1 MNTALTL
8 AAVMVALF
16 TSFYIYR
23 RGLKD
28 GLSISNGAK
37 TIEPIK
43 TPATTLKEYI
53 EQRDQAKVRDNYM
66 DTAKNILFYDEDE
79 VKQE

>member
-1 MNTALTL
+1 MNTALIL
-8 AAVMVALF
+8 AAFIVAF
-16 TSFYIYR
+16 FMSFYVYR

-37 TIEPIK
+37 TIEPVK

-53 EQRDQAKVRDNYM
+53 EQRDQAKVKDNYM
-66 DTAKNILFYDEDE
+66 DTAKNIIFYDEE
-79 VKQE
+79 VT

>member
-1 MNTALTL
+1 MNTASTL
-8 AAVMVALF
+8 ATVIVAF
-16 TSFYIYR
+16 FMGFYVYR

-37 TIEPIK
+37 TIEPVK

-53 EQRDQAKVRDNYM
+53 EQRDQAKVKDSYM
-66 DTAKNILFYDEDE
+66 DTAKGILFYDEDE

>member
-1 MNTALTL
+1 MDIALTL
-8 AAVMVALF
+8 VAFIVTFF
-16 TSFYIYR
+16 TAFWTYR

-37 TIEPIK
+37 TIEPVK

-53 EQRDQAKVRDNYM
+53 EQRDQTKVKDNYM
-66 DTAKNILFYDEDE
+66 DTAKNIIFYDEE
-79 VKQE
+79 VT